1 MTNYIAIIHKDSRS
15 DFGVSFPDLPGCI
28 SAGRTIDEAKE
39 SAQEA
44 LSLHIQGML
53 EDGEEVP
60 APSSLEDVMA
70 DPENSDAVAFLVVSA
85 PESKA
90 RAVRVNVTIPEDM
103 LEKIDAAAKKRNMSR
118 SSYLVQAAKSAM
130 RASRSRAKPSSAQ
143 HG

>member
-1 MTNYIAIIHKDSRS
+1 MSNYIAIIHKDPKS

-39 SAQEA
+39 LAQEA

-53 EDGEEVP
+53 EDCEEVP
-60 APSSLEDVMA
+60 APSRLEDVMA

-85 PESKA
+85 PESKPK
-90 RAVRVNVTIPEDM
+90 AVRVNVTIPEDM
-103 LEKIDAAAKKRNMSR
+103 LERIDAAAKKRNMSR
-118 SSYLVQAAKSAM
+118 SSYLVQAAKTAM
-130 RASRSRAKPSSAQ
+130 RASRRQPKASKAQ

>member
-1 MTNYIAIIHKDSRS
+1 MSNYIAIIHKDPKS

-39 SAQEA
+39 LAQEA

-85 PESKA
+85 PESKPK
-90 RAVRVNVTIPEDM
+90 AVRINVTIPEDM

-118 SSYLVQAAKSAM
+118 SSYLVQAAKTAM
-130 RASRSRAKPSSAQ
+130 RAGRSRAKPAKAQ

>member
-1 MTNYIAIIHKDSRS
+1 MSNYIAIIHKDPKS

-39 SAQEA
+39 LAQEA

-60 APSSLEDVMA
+60 APSRLEDVMA

-85 PESKA
+85 PESKPK
-90 RAVRVNVTIPEDM
+90 AVRVNVTIPEDM

-118 SSYLVQAAKSAM
+118 SSYLVQAAKTAM
-130 RASRSRAKPSSAQ
+130 RASSRRPKASKVQ

>member
-1 MTNYIAIIHKDSRS
+1 MSNYIAIIHKDPKS

-39 SAQEA
+39 MAQEA

-60 APSSLEDVMA
+60 TPSSLEDVMA
-70 DPENSDAVAFLVVSA
+70 DPEYSDAVAFLVVSA
-85 PESKA
+85 PESKP

-103 LEKIDAAAKKRNMSR
+103 LVKIDAAAKKRNMSR
-118 SSYLVQAAKSAM
+118 SSYLVQAAKTAM
-130 RASRSRAKPSSAQ
+130 RSSRRRPRAPKAQ